1 MSWLLLNCLRIVQ
14 GGKWKCAFSCLSAC
28 PPVFLSVYLALQ
40 LSICLP
46 RYLSVCLSVRLS
58 GWLSVCLTV
67 CPSVCLPV
75 CLSDCLSVW
84 LTVCLTVCLSIW
96 LSVCLCMSVCSS
108 VCFLHVCFVIAF
120 FVSKISPFALM
131 FAVAMLENE
140 LVDKICQHFLRI
152 LRQTEQE
159 HDQELPLLL
168 SILQMFLAH
177 CEKNVSLS
185 IMIHVSIVWKAK

>member
-1 MSWLLLNCLRIVQ
+1 
-14 GGKWKCAFSCLSAC
+14 
-28 PPVFLSVYLALQ
+28 
-40 LSICLP
+40 
-46 RYLSVCLSVRLS
+46 
-58 GWLSVCLTV
+58 
-67 CPSVCLPV
+67 
-75 CLSDCLSVW
+75 
-84 LTVCLTVCLSIW
+84 
-96 LSVCLCMSVCSS
+96 
-108 VCFLHVCFVIAF
+108 
-120 FVSKISPFALM
+120 M

-185 IMIHVSIVWKAK
+185 IMIHVSIV